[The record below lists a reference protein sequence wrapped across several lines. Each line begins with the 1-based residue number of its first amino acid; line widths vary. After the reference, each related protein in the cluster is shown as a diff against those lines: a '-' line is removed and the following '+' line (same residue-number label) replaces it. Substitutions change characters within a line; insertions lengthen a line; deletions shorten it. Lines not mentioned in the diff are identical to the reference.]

1 MWLGSGR
8 ARAEQGEQSEGECRS
23 PVKDDGALDPNGR
36 WRWWEVVRPSWLVP
50 VLRVNCYI
58 LREFASQ
65 LWNMPWLKIKFYK
78 PTIYYVIVLHI
89 NCNRKLNYI
98 NLQFKILYWKWI
110 WISSL
115 LNCLY
120 LILLSF
126 IIISAAEVTFVY
138 SLPVALKWDAAV
150 HLFPVLYPVTLH

>member
-1 MWLGSGR
+1 MTRLWQGEGR
-8 ARAEQGEQSEGECRS
+8 A
-23 PVKDDGALDPNGR
+23 GR
-36 WRWWEVVRPSWLVP
+36 IVRRRMQEPRERWWCLRPEWTVEMVRMVRPSWLVP

-98 NLQFKILYWKWI
+98 NLQFKILYWKWV